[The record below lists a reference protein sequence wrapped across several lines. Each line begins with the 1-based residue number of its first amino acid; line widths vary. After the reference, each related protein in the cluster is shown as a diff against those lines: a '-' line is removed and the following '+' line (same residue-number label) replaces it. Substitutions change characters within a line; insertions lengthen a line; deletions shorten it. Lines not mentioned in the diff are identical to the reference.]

1 MDYSRFII
9 ILISSFVLLIVTM
22 VTLSVTQK
30 DIFLVSP
37 TYYKEEIDY
46 QRTLNALNKTPQNA
60 ISVLQ
65 TKDSVSLVI
74 NKEVALGIN
83 LVPSKS
89 IKVEWKRPDN
99 ASLDFIRNYKINGSP
114 FSIIKPKHG
123 QWNVKVSWGVN
134 QEYVWLQTIYLN

>member
-1 MDYSRFII
+1 
-9 ILISSFVLLIVTM
+9 M

-60 ISVLQ
+60 ISIIQ
-65 TKDSVSLVI
+65 TKDSIRLII
-74 NKEVALGIN
+74 NEEVAQGLK
-83 LVPSKS
+83 LVPGKS
-89 IKVEWKRPDN
+89 VKVEWKRPDN
-99 ASLDFIRNYKINGSP
+99 ASLDVNLGHTLSGAPINMV
-114 FSIIKPKHG
+114 KPKSG